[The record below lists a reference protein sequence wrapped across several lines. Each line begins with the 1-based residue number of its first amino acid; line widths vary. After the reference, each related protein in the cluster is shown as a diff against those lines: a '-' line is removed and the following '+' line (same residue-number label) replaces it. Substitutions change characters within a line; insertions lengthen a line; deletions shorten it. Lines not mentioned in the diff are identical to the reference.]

1 MGTPQGSVLS
11 PLLCN
16 IVMHELD
23 VYVEQLRKKFNIGTR
38 RRPNPEYVKLNSKT
52 RYIKEIAARNKML
65 QDMRKLLASDALDP
79 GFKRLKY
86 VRYADD
92 FVILV
97 IGSKSDAIEIRDRVK
112 QFLQDKCGLSLN
124 IEKTVIT
131 NLQTEGFR
139 FLGAE
144 CKRADMTKNHVIKR
158 GGNLTVR
165 ATTRLRVNIDLRK
178 VYNKLVSTG
187 VAKWDE
193 HNNLVPRGT
202 ANNALINFSH
212 ADIIA
217 FYNSKMRG
225 LYSYYSFGNRKRLN
239 LVFLIL
245 TSSCA
250 LTLAKKY
257 KVHNQG
263 AIFKRFGKTLKCP
276 ETDLNIFK
284 PETLRTIH
292 DYKTSGAP
300 SGLDFL
306 DVT

>member
-23 VYVEQLRKKFNIGTR
+23 VYVEELRKKFNIGTR
-38 RRPNPEYVKLNSKT
+38 RRPNPEYEKLNSKR
-52 RYIKEIAARNKML
+52 RYIKEIAARKKML
-65 QDMRKLLASDALDP
+65 QDMRKLLASDPMDP

-112 QFLQDKCGLSLN
+112 QYLQDKCGLSLN
-124 IEKTVIT
+124 IEKTIIT

-139 FLGAE
+139 FLGAD

-158 GGNLTVR
+158 GRNLTVR

-187 VAKWDE
+187 VGKWDK

-217 FYNSKMRG
+217 FYNSKMRD
-225 LYSYYSFGNRKRLN
+225 LYSYYSFAGNRKRLN
-239 LVFLIL
+239 LVF
-245 TSSCA
+245 
-250 LTLAKKY
+250 
-257 KVHNQG
+257 
-263 AIFKRFGKTLKCP
+263 
-276 ETDLNIFK
+276 
-284 PETLRTIH
+284 
-292 DYKTSGAP
+292 
-300 SGLDFL
+300 
-306 DVT
+306 

>member
-1 MGTPQGSVLS
+1 M
-11 PLLCN
+11 
-16 IVMHELD
+16 
-23 VYVEQLRKKFNIGTR
+23 
-38 RRPNPEYVKLNSKT
+38 
-52 RYIKEIAARNKML
+52 IAARNKML
-65 QDMRKLLASDALDP
+65 QDMRKLLASDTMDP

-112 QFLQDKCGLSLN
+112 QYLLDKCGLSLN
-124 IEKTVIT
+124 IEKTIIT

-139 FLGAE
+139 FLGAD
-144 CKRADMTKNHVIKR
+144 CQRADMTKSHVIKR
-158 GGNLTVR
+158 GRNLTVR

-225 LYSYYSFGNRKRLN
+225 LYSYYSFANRKRLN